1 MKPLSVIYNQSCI
14 SGMKKFIGN
23 ETIDLIIA
31 DPPFG
36 IDFKAKRS
44 NYNRDNKL
52 VLEGYQEPKNYE
64 EFTKAWIN
72 ECYRVLKDSGSMYVF
87 SGWNNLEYI
96 LTALRL
102 AGFITIN
109 HPIWKYQFGVRT
121 AKKFVSSHYHIIYV
135 CKNPKKRKFFRR
147 FNDGK
152 ANYKDLEDVFV
163 INRDY
168 WTGETKTPTKLPGQ
182 LIFKL
187 LVHSSEKGDFV
198 LDPFMGSGETA
209 VQSKLLSRNCY
220 GFEIVKSYYKF
231 ILKRL
236 EDGE

>member
-1 MKPLSVIYNQSCI
+1 
-14 SGMKKFIGN
+14 MKKFIGDA
-23 ETIDLIIA
+23 TIDLIIA

-36 IDFKAKRS
+36 INFKAFRT
-44 NYNRDNKL
+44 NYNRTKNL
-52 VLEGYQEPKNYE
+52 VLDGYQEPKNYE
-64 EFTKAWIN
+64 EFTKAWIK
-72 ECYRVLKDSGSMYVF
+72 EAYRVLKDSGSMYVF

-102 AGFITIN
+102 EGFITIN

-121 AKKFVSSHYHIIYV
+121 AKKFVTSHYHIIYV

-147 FNDGK
+147 FKDGK
-152 ANYKDLEDVFV
+152 QNYKDLEDVFV

-168 WTGETKTPTKLPGQ
+168 WTGEVKTPTKLPGQ

-187 LVHSSEKGDFV
+187 LAHSSERGDIV

-209 VQSKLLSRNCY
+209 VQCRDMSRNCY
-220 GFEIVKSYYKF
+220 GFEIVKAYYKF
-231 ILKRL
+231 ASKRIL
-236 EDGE
+236 DGN